1 MGMNQIKKAKVLL
14 KFLPPGTPEAKQQ
27 GCKCRVTKALIDPSN
42 CPLHMGFYITEERH
56 DDGVTFVSVDLTKLL
71 RRTDNG

>member
-27 GCKCRVTKALIDPSN
+27 GCKCIVTKELINPRE
-42 CPLHMGFYITEERH
+42 CPLHMGFYITEEL
-56 DDGVTFVSVDLTKLL
+56 S
-71 RRTDNG
+71 